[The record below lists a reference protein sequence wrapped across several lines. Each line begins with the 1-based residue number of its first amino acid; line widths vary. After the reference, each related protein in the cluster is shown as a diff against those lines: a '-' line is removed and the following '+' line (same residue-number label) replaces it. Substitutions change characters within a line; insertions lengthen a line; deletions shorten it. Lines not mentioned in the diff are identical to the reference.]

1 MEGRSFFEIIAI
13 NARIGDCYEITFKD
27 NPLKLRGIPVPSRED
42 EDRFVLQ
49 VQEPASRKG
58 RMEAD
63 IQDIES
69 MKKC

>member
-1 MEGRSFFEIIAI
+1 MENKSFYEIIAT
-13 NARIGDCYEITFKD
+13 NARIGDCFEIVFKD
-27 NPLKLRGIPVPSRED
+27 NPQKLKGIPVPSREN
-42 EDRFVLQ
+42 EGKFMLQ

-58 RMEAD
+58 LMEAD

>member
-1 MEGRSFFEIIAI
+1 
-13 NARIGDCYEITFKD
+13 
-27 NPLKLRGIPVPSRED
+27 VPSREN
-42 EDRFVLQ
+42 EGKFMLQ

-58 RMEAD
+58 LMEAD